1 MLKDSG
7 AMPGGEVSGG
17 TNAKAVLT
25 GAGISA
31 ACAHIADAA
40 GAIAKTPAEA
50 CVSATNCACLQGA
63 GAEWF
68 LLCEWQ
74 GGAPCS
80 AGCLQVCAR
89 QSATHWVLAPNSASR
104 NTIAARL
111 LTTFLTSPVYPV
123 QMRAG

>member
-1 MLKDSG
+1 MLKDGG
-7 AMPGGEVSGG
+7 ALPGGEVSGG
-17 TNAKAVLT
+17 TNSKAVST
-25 GAGISA
+25 GAGVSA
-31 ACAHIADAA
+31 ASAHIEDGS
-40 GAIAKTPAEA
+40 GAIAKTSAEA
-50 CVSATNCACLQGA
+50 CVSATNCACLQRA

-80 AGCLQVCAR
+80 DGRLQVCAR

-111 LTTFLTSPVYPV
+111 LTTTSVPGSDGG
-123 QMRAG
+123 RLR